1 MSPKQTPPA
10 AVRNTPFLID
20 VLKLT
25 LPAHGLVL
33 EIASGSGYH
42 AAAFAQTFP
51 SLTWQ
56 PTDPDTEACD
66 SISAYVAEMK
76 LMNVRYPLAM
86 DVRALP
92 WPMTAADAVLCIN
105 MIHISP
111 WAATEALFAGA
122 SRILKANA
130 PLITYGPYI
139 VQGDY
144 IADSNVAFD
153 QSLKARNPAWGLRE
167 VDDIT
172 RVAKENGFG
181 FEGMTAMPANNFA
194 LVFRRNA

>member
-1 MSPKQTPPA
+1 MNQKQTPPA

-20 VLKLT
+20 VLRHA
-25 LPAHGLVL
+25 LPAQGLVL

-51 SLTWQ
+51 YLTWQ
-56 PTDPDTEACD
+56 PTDADSQARE
-66 SISAYVAEMK
+66 SISAYIADMK
-76 LMNVRYPLAM
+76 LANMRQPLDL
-86 DVRALP
+86 DVTQKP
-92 WPMTAADAVLCIN
+92 WPVTAADAMLCIN

-122 SRILKANA
+122 ALVLPADA

-139 VQGDY
+139 VQGDF
-144 IADSNVAFD
+144 IAESNVAFD

-167 VDDIT
+167 VDDVA
-172 RVAKENGFG
+172 RVAKANGFT
-181 FEGMTAMPANNFA
+181 FEGMTPMPANNFS
-194 LVFRRNA
+194 LVFRKN